1 MGEPGCPVLIP
12 VSIRHLARNSTQVD
26 ISKIKLPDMQF
37 NALASI
43 FVCHG
48 KPKISLPTFWQGL
61 PAKICYVLEYN
72 GADQTEKI
80 QLVHFFGDIAL
91 GQDHK

>member
-1 MGEPGCPVLIP
+1 
-12 VSIRHLARNSTQVD
+12 
-26 ISKIKLPDMQF
+26 MQF

-48 KPKISLPTFWQGL
+48 KPKVNLPAFWQGF
-61 PAKICYVLEYN
+61 PAKIYYVLEYN

-80 QLVHFFGDIAL
+80 QPVHFLETLHWDKTTSKKHYNSQDLSQIDIHFL
-91 GQDHK
+91 HYLY